1 MIFNK
6 LYVRMREVALVVD
19 IVCRVLFHL
28 KSVTDATKKV
38 IRDELGEAV
47 WVAHEE
53 LVTGARQNVQLA
65 LAGGE
70 EGIGTHDF
78 TKAS

>member
-1 MIFNK
+1 
-6 LYVRMREVALVVD
+6 MREVALVVD

-38 IRDELGEAV
+38 IRDELGEAL

-53 LVTGARQNVQLA
+53 LVTGTRQQFW
-65 LAGGE
+65 E
-70 EGIGTHDF
+70 EYFVKVIMQVSC
-78 TKAS
+78 TKT